1 MLARVSSM
9 TITNILQGLQIQD
22 IGSMHGTYLKNYR
35 LAKDE
40 PRELS
45 DGDVLTL
52 GAEVK
57 RGIETFPAC
66 SFKLNYEVR
75 PYE

>member
-22 IGSMHGTYLKNYR
+22 IGSMHGTYLNNHR
-35 LAKDE
+35 LGKDE
-40 PRELS
+40 PRDLA
-45 DGDVLTL
+45 DGDILIL

-66 SFKLNYEVR
+66 SFQLNYEIS